1 MADFSRTVGIV
12 TMVRFVVVI
21 VAAEAEA
28 AEAEAAA
35 IGIVRGRIPRMDVA
49 RRLQGML
56 SPIFRLRII
65 MMTMMMEDLLLF
77 FKAGQ
82 LENVQALILD
92 VGGVAGLDNNK
103 DDDDH

>member
-1 MADFSRTVGIV
+1 
-12 TMVRFVVVI
+12 MVRFVVVI

-28 AEAEAAA
+28 SASAA
-35 IGIVRGRIPRMDVA
+35 IGIVRGRIPRMDVV
-49 RRLQGML
+49 RRLQGMS
-56 SPIFRLRII
+56 SPIFRLRI
-65 MMTMMMEDLLLF
+65 MMMMMMMEDLLLF